1 MYGPT
6 DPRPAIAAPE
16 RKRLAWV
23 RQQYLVPTGV
33 KTVMAISVKALIAGA
48 TMLMLPVAALAQSKP
63 DPTVVAGSDEGT
75 GELNRRAAADAAAQ
89 DRAND
94 ASAAQFNQAVAD
106 YEAQR
111 TAVAEARARYEAQME
126 AHRQAQAAYDA
137 AYARWQADVAAC
149 NAGDRSRCSTSAPAT
164 PK

>member
-1 MYGPT
+1 MT
-6 DPRPAIAAPE
+6 NLAKAI
-16 RKRLAWV
+16 
-23 RQQYLVPTGV
+23 
-33 KTVMAISVKALIAGA
+33 IAGA

-63 DPTVVAGSDEGT
+63 DTAVVVGSDEGT
-75 GELNRRAAADAAAQ
+75 QELNRRQAADAAAQ
-89 DRAND
+89 DRANL
-94 ASAAQFNQAVAD
+94 ASTAQFNQAVAD

-111 TAVAEARARYEAQME
+111 TAVAEARARYESEME

-149 NAGDRSRCSTSAPAT
+149 RAGDYARCSTAAPAA

>member
-1 MYGPT
+1 MRNWGK
-6 DPRPAIAAPE
+6 AIIASTAA
-16 RKRLAWV
+16 
-23 RQQYLVPTGV
+23 
-33 KTVMAISVKALIAGA
+33 
-48 TMLMLPVAALAQSKP
+48 LMLPAAALAQAKP
-63 DPTVVAGSDEGT
+63 DATVVPGTDEGT
-75 GELNRRAAADAAAQ
+75 QELNRRAAADAAAQ
-89 DRAND
+89 DRANE

-111 TAVAEARARYEAQME
+111 TQVAEARARYEAEME

-149 NAGDRSRCSTSAPAT
+149 RAGDHARCSASAPAA